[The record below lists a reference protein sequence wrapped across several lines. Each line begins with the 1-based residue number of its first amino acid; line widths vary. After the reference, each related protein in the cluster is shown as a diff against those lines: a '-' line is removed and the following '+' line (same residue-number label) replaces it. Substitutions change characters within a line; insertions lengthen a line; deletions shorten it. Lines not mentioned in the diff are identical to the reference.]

1 MITRIIVYIGSDI
14 KEYYANKIVKFFKNN
29 GPCSG
34 GGTRNDR
41 SIDSSLLFK
50 YINFEDFV
58 LNPQNYVLYYAYNNH
73 VFYIRVLASNVN
85 PSAILRSRY
94 WPVKMWTNDDKGTS
108 IYRNVFID
116 DIL

>member
-1 MITRIIVYIGSDI
+1 MSILDIDINIGSDI
-14 KEYYANKIVKFFKNN
+14 KEYYADKIVKFFKKN
-29 GPCSG
+29 GPIG
-34 GGTRNDR
+34 GGAENDR

-50 YINFEDFV
+50 YINFEDFA
-58 LNPQNYVLYYAYNNH
+58 LNPQNYVLYYAYNNQ
-73 VFYIRVLASNVN
+73 VFYICVLVSNVK
-85 PSAILRSRY
+85 PLTTSRY